1 MSLGKEWKRY
11 EELMLERPVEFQN
24 DGEIR
29 IVTDSRIVE
38 EFEKK
43 NGRKIGVV
51 YESPYSIML
60 VDLVYETEGNY
71 YAYERLI
78 PAVEKGSVVV
88 IPRYKDKF
96 VLLRQYRHSM
106 RGYQYAFP
114 RGYGEAG
121 IRAEDNVKKEI
132 GEELGACASEIQ
144 YLGKVVANSG
154 ISGERVSVY
163 TCTLENYLEKTGYEG
178 ITEVVALEEKQMEKW
193 IHENKIDDGFT
204 LAAYSLFT

>member
-24 DGEIR
+24 GGEIR

-204 LAAYSLFT
+204 LAAYSLFR